1 MSSMRA
7 ILVILFT
14 GLVALAAGI
23 AGFQAG
29 VVSSVAAGTGG
40 VPAIVYLGGG
50 FHFGGFLFFL
60 LFAGLILFAIGGRR
74 RRWAGH
80 GPGGFGPMGRGPR
93 SGGHGPTG
101 DGDPRREWIA
111 EAHRRLHEEEA
122 GRATRPDAGAAAGTT
137 GMTTDGTPP
146 AA

>member
-1 MSSMRA
+1 MRA
-7 ILVILFT
+7 FLVILFT

-29 VVSSVAAGTGG
+29 VLSSLGG
-40 VPAIVYLGGG
+40 SGASVVYLAG
-50 FHFGGFLFFL
+50 FPGFGGFLFFL

-80 GPGGFGPMGRGPR
+80 GPGSFGPTGGHGPW

-111 EAHRRLHEEEA
+111 EAHRHLHEEEA
-122 GRATRPDAGAAAGTT
+122 ARATGPAAGTT
-137 GMTTDGTPP
+137 AGPAGATTDGTQP